1 MKVFRVILHSFILS
15 MVNIISILFG
25 FGVYHFFRDYNQLSI
40 QVPVG
45 AVFSIIV
52 FTSWV
57 VILKYKGVSWLLLES
72 RLEPLLILLLSLAW
86 LPVIFIPLHYLTQ
99 GYLTTFG
106 NIYVHW
112 IFQIPVNLIIV
123 IIFYFIMFTG
133 STRNKET
140 NSV

>member
-25 FGVYHFFRDYNQLSI
+25 FGVYHFFMDYNQLSI

-52 FTSWV
+52 FISWV
-57 VILKYKGVSWLLLES
+57 IILKYKGVSWLLLES

-133 STRNKET
+133 STRK
-140 NSV
+140 